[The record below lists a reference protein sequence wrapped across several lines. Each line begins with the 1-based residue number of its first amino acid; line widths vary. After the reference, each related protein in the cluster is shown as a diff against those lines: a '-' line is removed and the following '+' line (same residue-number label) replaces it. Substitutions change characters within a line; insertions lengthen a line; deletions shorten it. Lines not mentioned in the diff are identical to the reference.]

1 MSLRRLPSIT
11 LIKGIFVGWI
21 FQIRSIAVIS
31 LFVRRTLA
39 ALLSVSTLGVA
50 HAAPITFQFTFDDPA
65 STAQAVGSITFES
78 TLLQNPG
85 MQFFDLPDPGV
96 LALNVTVSGA
106 ASGNGTFAI
115 TDFTGVVFDTNGG
128 TLDLASQLVGQ
139 PTAGSPWA
147 TLDNNSGDFN
157 LFSGS
162 PKRGESGYGDSP
174 STPDGSNPTPDGL
187 DPFTLG
193 ANGGNGEPMV
203 LVGMSPLGG
212 YTSPASLPFGRNA
225 WIVLTGLLGLAALL
239 AFRRRSLKN

>member
-1 MSLRRLPSIT
+1 M
-11 LIKGIFVGWI
+11 
-21 FQIRSIAVIS
+21 IS
-31 LFVRRTLA
+31 SFVRCALATL
-39 ALLSVSTLGVA
+39 LTVGVFGVA

-78 TLLQNPG
+78 TLVQNPG
-85 MQFFDLPDPGV
+85 QQFFDLPDPAV

-106 ASGNGTFAI
+106 ANGNGTFAI

-128 TLDLASQLVGQ
+128 TLDFASQLVGQ
-139 PTAGSPWA
+139 PTSGSPWA
-147 TLDNNSGDFN
+147 TLDGKSGDFN

-162 PKRGESGYGDSP
+162 PKRGEPGYGDSP
-174 STPDGSNPTPDGL
+174 TTPNGSNPTPDGV

-212 YTSPASLPFGRNA
+212 YTAPASLPFGRNA
-225 WIVLTGLLGLAALL
+225 WIVLAGLLGLAALF
-239 AFRRRSLKN
+239 AVRRRSARN